1 MQTQSGT
8 VIEHIL
14 LFQSSF
20 VDTGFL
26 VTPRPPFCGFGW
38 FPFVAGPL
46 EFSVYLPSLFS
57 CWWYFHELLRN
68 LLYIHVS
75 DEQIL
80 PFVWPPFVQGGLLF
94 CFPNAELKFNKII
107 FWVQIIFN
115 FLKWKIIIIS
125 YPFLTLQV
133 MWILVHIERLIYQAF
148 EKIYI
153 LPFSCITL
161 IIPSTLTLEIID
173 KITLNF
179 TLVSKHSKKHVFK
192 IITTFRLC

>member
-1 MQTQSGT
+1 MHTMCTYLRHSPYLSDLWLQCNKNVYLLSYCLTTSNYGITANWNGSGFCSGT

-46 EFSVYLPSLFS
+46 EFSVFLPSLFS

-94 CFPNAELKFNKII
+94 CFPNAELKI
-107 FWVQIIFN
+107 
-115 FLKWKIIIIS
+115 
-125 YPFLTLQV
+125 
-133 MWILVHIERLIYQAF
+133 
-148 EKIYI
+148 
-153 LPFSCITL
+153 
-161 IIPSTLTLEIID
+161 
-173 KITLNF
+173 
-179 TLVSKHSKKHVFK
+179 
-192 IITTFRLC
+192 